1 MRRRLFDQ
9 FEQGV
14 EAFGGDHMGFVDDI
28 DFVPAARGRKERALT
43 QIARVV
49 DAAVCC
55 RIDFND
61 VNAARSVARQIP
73 AALTLPAWLGHRALL
88 AVERPSQDT
97 GAGGLAAPARTGK
110 KIGVMYTGLL
120 YGVAKTLVTILL

>member
-1 MRRRLFDQ
+1 MWRRFFDQ

-28 DFVPAARGRKERALT
+28 DFVPAACGRKERALP

-49 DAAVCC
+49 NAAVCC

-61 VNAARSVARQIP
+61 VDAARSVACQIS
-73 AALTLPAWLGHRALL
+73 ATLTLPARFGHRSLF

-97 GAGGLAAPARTGK
+97 GAGGLSTPPWARK
-110 KIGVMYTGLL
+110 KIGV
-120 YGVAKTLVTILL
+120 